1 MKVLQILAVTLLMTI
16 GFTSCSKDKDDDAPV
31 YVMEG
36 KWTGKLSSGSG
47 TPTGQ
52 FAMNAKPGGS
62 FERLGSSGSVVGTG
76 SWNLTGNSFTA
87 NYTLTSSGTVINLTA
102 TLEKASNKLTGSWTN
117 DGGGSGLW
125 NATHD

>member
-1 MKVLQILAVTLLMTI
+1 MKLFQIAAVALLMTV
-16 GFTSCSKDKDDDAPV
+16 GFTSCKKDKDDAPAFV
-31 YVMEG
+31 TEG

-52 FAMNAKPGGS
+52 FAMNLKPGGV
-62 FERLGSSGSVVGTG
+62 FERLGSTGSVVGTG
-76 SWNLTGNSFTA
+76 TWSLSGTVFIG
-87 NYTLTSSGTVINLTA
+87 NYTLTSSGTVIELNG

>member
-1 MKVLQILAVTLLMTI
+1 MKFLQFVAVALLMTV
-16 GFTSCSKDKDDDAPV
+16 GFSSCKKDKDEAPV
-31 YVMEG
+31 FVMEG
-36 KWTGKLSSGSG
+36 KWTGNLSSGSG

-52 FAMNAKPGGS
+52 FAMNAKSGGV
-62 FERLGSSGSVVGTG
+62 FERLNSTGSVAGTG
-76 SWNLTGNSFTA
+76 TWSLSGNSFVA
-87 NYTLTSSGTVINLTA
+87 NYTLSSSGTVINLTA